1 MKDEY
6 DFLIAER
13 GRFFRHRAHLVP
25 PIHLDPEVLD
35 NLSKRALAEG
45 VSLSSLINTLL
56 RKDIEL
62 IEAGQ

>member
-1 MKDEY
+1 
-6 DFLIAER
+6 
-13 GRFFRHRAHLVP
+13 
-25 PIHLDPEVLD
+25 
-35 NLSKRALAEG
+35 LAEG